1 MEVAGIEPASGV
13 SDPQGPTC
21 LACLFRLSGLHFP
34 PAGGRPEVEV
44 SSIISV
50 REPGENSLT
59 IALLYDTLILE

>member
-1 MEVAGIEPASGV
+1 VEVAGIEPASGV

-21 LACLFRLSGLHFP
+21 LACLSGLHFP
-34 PAGGRPEVEV
+34 PAGGRLEVEV

>member
-1 MEVAGIEPASGV
+1 M
-13 SDPQGPTC
+13 
-21 LACLFRLSGLHFP
+21 LSLPLPPERLHFP